1 MSDEKTGLPE
11 EQPVPENASPDE
23 GTGVTEPFN
32 PEDYV
37 PKKDYANVQSWATK
51 VAQENKEINELRAA
65 LQDPNSERFEE
76 ALGYFGL
83 EAPQPEPDPNEYVD
97 PYEQRIAQLEAKLTQ
112 SEQQA
117 QQQAEQQK
125 IDNALFEG
133 LNSVQS
139 EIGRDLE
146 EKEIDLL
153 ASYAVMNP
161 QEDGLPNVQAAWDL
175 YHGLI
180 DQQTAQVFK
189 NRKNAPKPAAG
200 GVETGKQPDL
210 STHANKLNYAIE
222 RLTALDSDE

>member
-1 MSDEKTGLPE
+1 LSDDTTALPTE
-11 EQPVPENASPDE
+11 EQAAPESASPNE
-23 GTGVTEPFN
+23 GTGVTPEPQHDW
-32 PEDYV
+32 E
-37 PKKDYANVQSWATK
+37 KDYKELQSWATR
-51 VAQENKEINELRAA
+51 VAQENKDYTELSQA
-65 LQDPNSERFEE
+65 LQDPEHPRFGE
-76 ALGYFGL
+76 ALQRFNL
-83 EAPQPEPDPNEYVD
+83 EAPEPEQDPTEYVD
-97 PYEQRIAQLEAKLTQ
+97 PYDQRIAQLEAKLSQ
-112 SEQQA
+112 AEQQA
-117 QQQAEQQK
+117 QAAQEQAK

-189 NRKNAPKPAAG
+189 NRKNTPKPAAG

>member
-1 MSDEKTGLPE
+1 MLGQK
-11 EQPVPENASPDE
+11 A
-23 GTGVTEPFN
+23 
-32 PEDYV
+32 
-37 PKKDYANVQSWATK
+37 
-51 VAQENKEINELRAA
+51 AQE
-65 LQDPNSERFEE
+65 
-76 ALGYFGL
+76 
-83 EAPQPEPDPNEYVD
+83 
-97 PYEQRIAQLEAKLTQ
+97 
-112 SEQQA
+112 QA
-117 QQQAEQQK
+117 K

-189 NRKNAPKPAAG
+189 NRKNTPKPAAG